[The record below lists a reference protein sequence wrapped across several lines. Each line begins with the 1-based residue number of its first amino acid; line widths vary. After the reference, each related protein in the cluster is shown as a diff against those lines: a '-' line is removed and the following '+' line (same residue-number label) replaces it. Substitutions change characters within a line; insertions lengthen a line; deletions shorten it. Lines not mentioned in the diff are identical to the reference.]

1 MNNLLD
7 ILNKSVNYL
16 EKKEIKDA
24 RLIVEKILSEILN
37 IDRIMLY
44 VNFERILSETELVL
58 IRKKINSFIEMS
70 KKYSTDNVKK
80 KELEI
85 LENIEYND
93 KKESE
98 SNKTVKVL
106 LEKSI
111 EYLEK
116 NNVEEN
122 KLIAEIIISNILNVD
137 RMMLFTKYREIVN
150 DNDIEKIREY
160 LKKIA
165 KDKLPLQYLLNEQ
178 EFYGRKFYVNKG
190 VLIPRQDTEIL
201 VEKAINIVKDKKIE
215 APKILDIGTGSGVIG
230 ITMALEIENSKVMG
244 IDISDVAIEI
254 SNKNKEILKAKNI
267 KIIKSNL
274 FENVLFKEFDMIISN
289 PPYISRDEIDVM
301 SENTLTWEPEE
312 ALFAENEGLYFYN
325 EICDKGYKYLQKEG
339 YLLFEIGYKQGE
351 KVKMIMENKGYK
363 EIKIIKDLQ
372 GLDRV
377 VVGRK

>member
-24 RLIVEKILSEILN
+24 RLIVETILAEIFEVQ
-37 IDRIMLY
+37 RIMLY
-44 VNFERILSETELVL
+44 ANFERILTEKELEQ
-58 IRKKINSFIEMS
+58 IRKKLNDFVEMS
-70 KKYSTDNVKK
+70 KKYSTDDVKK

-85 LENIEYND
+85 LANIDNNE
-93 KKESE
+93 KESE
-98 SNKTVKVL
+98 SIKTVKVL

-137 RMMLFTKYREIVN
+137 RMMLFTKYKEIVS

-215 APKILDIGTGSGVIG
+215 TPKILDIGSGSGVIG
-230 ITMALEIENSKVMG
+230 ITMALEIENSKVLG
-244 IDISDVAIEI
+244 IDVSDVAIEI
-254 SNKNKEILKAKNI
+254 SNKNREILKAKNI

-274 FENVLFKEFDMIISN
+274 FENVSFKEFDMIISN
-289 PPYISRDEIDVM
+289 PPYIARDEIDVM

-325 EICDKGYKYLQKEG
+325 EICDKGYEYLQKEG

-363 EIKIIKDLQ
+363 EIEIIKDLQ